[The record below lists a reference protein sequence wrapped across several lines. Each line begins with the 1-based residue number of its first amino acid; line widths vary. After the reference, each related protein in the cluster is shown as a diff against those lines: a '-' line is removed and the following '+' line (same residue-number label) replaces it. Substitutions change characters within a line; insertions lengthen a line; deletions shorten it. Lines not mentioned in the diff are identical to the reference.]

1 MRVAITGVGIVC
13 SLGATVEGVW
23 QRLVRGE
30 RGIGPVTLFDVT
42 GQKTS
47 IAAEVKDLAVPGGP
61 PPWSRTDALALH
73 AAKQAL
79 ADAKLLGNDERG
91 GLRLGLVVGGTTGG
105 MFETEALL
113 ARMHDDPRL
122 RVPDPA
128 MLAHPL
134 SATVDRLASTLGPFA
149 RARSIC
155 SACSSGANAFALGRA
170 WLELDLVDAVLV
182 GGTDGLSRLT
192 FTGFNALGAID
203 PEPAR
208 PFDARRK
215 GLTLGEGAGFAVL
228 ERDDRARARGLSP
241 AVELVGVGIVSEAHH
256 ITNPSSDGAY
266 AARAMIAAL
275 KDAGLQPSDVDYV
288 NAHGTATPLNDGME
302 AAAIAHALEGE
313 ASRAYVSSTKG
324 QIGHTLGAAGAL
336 EAIFTVLAIRE
347 KTLPPTAGLEEV
359 DPKCAG
365 LRHVP
370 KEGVRGEVR
379 VALSN
384 GFGFGGVD
392 TVLAFARAGYAKERP
407 KKPRGVWITGIG
419 SASRVG
425 ALQWDDNAKLV
436 EPLPKRGIDDEMP
449 DEVTSHLDATRA
461 RRLDRAA
468 RLAATAAHFAWT
480 SGHDGIFLGTS
491 YGDADGSAAFLAK
504 VFEKGPRLA
513 PPAEFP
519 NLVPSSPSGHVS
531 IYLGLHGPAITL
543 ADLTTSGEAAVATAF
558 ELIASG
564 QIDAASAG
572 SAEGPSEIA
581 ASCLAPVFRGAAGEV
596 EPDSHDRTEGSAIIR
611 MTREPG
617 PEAQLEEKLVIRQAV
632 QAPDA
637 ATAVRAIEAPF
648 GKAGVVVGEWTEP
661 VRAAVE
667 GTVWAKVPLRECVQA
682 VGRHEGL
689 GGFALAAAAA
699 LLLKQTFD
707 SILVVGASTGRSY
720 AFLIE
725 RL

>member
-1 MRVAITGVGIVC
+1 LRVAITGVGLVC
-13 SLGATVEGVW
+13 ALGNDVETVW

-30 RGIGPVTLFDVT
+30 RGIGPVTLFPVE

-47 IAAEVKDLAVPGGP
+47 IAAEVKDLAVPAGP

-79 ADAKLLGNDERG
+79 IEAKLDAHAES
-91 GLRLGLVVGGTTGG
+91 GLRIGLVVGGTTGG

-134 SATVDRLASTLGPFA
+134 SATADRLGATLGPFA

-155 SACSSGANAFALGRA
+155 SACSSGANAFAIGRA

-182 GGTDGLSRLT
+182 GGTDGLCRLT

-203 PEPAR
+203 AEPAR

-215 GLTLGEGAGFAVL
+215 GLSLGEGAGFAVL

-241 AVELVGVGIVSEAHH
+241 AVELVGIGIVSEAHH
-256 ITNPSSDGAY
+256 ITNPSSDGAH
-266 AARAMIAAL
+266 AAAAMTAAL

-288 NAHGTATPLNDGME
+288 NAHGTATSLNDAME
-302 AAAIAHALEGE
+302 SAAIVRALEGQAE
-313 ASRAYVSSTKG
+313 RVFVSSTKG
-324 QIGHTLGAAGAL
+324 QIGHTLGAAGAI
-336 EAIFTVLAIRE
+336 EAIFTALAIRE
-347 KTLPPTAGLEEV
+347 STLPPTAGLEQI
-359 DPKCAG
+359 DPKCAP

-370 KEGVRGEVR
+370 KDGARGEVR

-392 TVLAFARAGYAKERP
+392 TVLAFARAGYAKERN

-419 SASRVG
+419 SASRIG

-436 EPLPKRGIDDEMP
+436 EPRPKRDRDDPIP
-449 DEVTSHLDATRA
+449 DDATVDLDPARA

-480 SGHDGIFLGTS
+480 SGGDGILLGTS

-504 VFEKGPRLA
+504 IFEKGPRLA

-543 ADLTTSGEAAVATAF
+543 ADITTSGEAAVATAY

-564 QIDAASAG
+564 QMEATSAG

-596 EPDSHDRTEGSAIIR
+596 EPDSHDRTEGSAVVR
-611 MTREPG
+611 LTREPG
-617 PEAQLEEKLVIRQAV
+617 PEAQLEEKLVLRQVV
-632 QAPDA
+632 QAADA

-661 VRAAVE
+661 VRAALE
-667 GTVWAKVPLRECVQA
+667 GTVWAKVPLREVVHA

-689 GGFALAAAAA
+689 GGFAIAAAAA
-699 LLLKQTFD
+699 LLLKRTFD
-707 SILVVGASTGRSY
+707 SILVLGASPGRSY
-720 AFLIE
+720 AFLLE